1 MGISG
6 LARRLE
12 PYAVRYTSKEL
23 EGRTAIIDGPGLAYD
38 AHRVAAVAAASLSR
52 IPTYADINAEA
63 IRWLKS
69 LESINIK
76 V

>member
-12 PYAVRYTSKEL
+12 PYATHLSEHLHGYFAVV
-23 EGRTAIIDGPGLAYD
+23 DGPGLAYH
-38 AHRVAAVAAASLSR
+38 AQSLATNATVRLNRLPS
-52 IPTYADINAEA
+52 YSEINDEA
-63 IRWLKS
+63 IRWLTS
-69 LESINIK
+69 LESHNIK